1 MEMSINDNAG
11 IKRKHLDYID
21 ELKGFAIILVVWG
34 HCGALNYF
42 YNSLYYI
49 HLSVFIM
56 VTGMML
62 YYSGNWKKP
71 CSYMFKLLKSLMYP
85 FLTFGLMSILLNV
98 YLNTIG
104 GTAFS
109 IKFRIKEIF
118 CLGYDACWY
127 LPALFIGET
136 VAIFVIYLSKEV
148 LKKNYMIF
156 ISLGIIIFATSIL
169 RVFLWEYYGEY
180 AADSFLS
187 GKKMLLLLVSS
198 RSLFFAVFV
207 LIGYIIFPY
216 LQKMTQF
223 LKWKGAAISIVV
235 FTVMLFVTRKAG
247 FVDLRLV
254 NWQHTSVYLVCSVI
268 IGLAAIIFFMSLNRK
283 IPFLQFIGKNSLVI
297 MGVHLSFKKI
307 WFADVFLRKIIP
319 LSIVIKPTLYS
330 IILTAFVIAISVPYI
345 YIFKAFP
352 FILNFNCLVDRIK
365 GIYRNILRRGS
376 DSK

>member
-1 MEMSINDNAG
+1 MEMNINDNAG

-71 CSYMFKLLKSLMYP
+71 VSYMFKLLKSLMYP
-85 FLTFGLMSILLNV
+85 FLTFGLISILLNV
-98 YLNTIG
+98 YLNNIA
-104 GTAFS
+104 GTTFL

-148 LKKNYMIF
+148 FKKNYFIL
-156 ISLGIIIFATSIL
+156 ISLGIIILAASIL
-169 RVFLWEYYGEY
+169 RMFLWEYYGEY
-180 AADSFLS
+180 AFNSFLS
-187 GKKMLLLLVSS
+187 GKKMLLLLIGS

-207 LIGYIIFPY
+207 LIGYSIFPY
-216 LQKMTQF
+216 LEKMVQY
-223 LKWKGAAISIVV
+223 LKWKGAVIAIVV

-254 NWQHTSVYLVCSVI
+254 NWQHTSVYLVCSVV
-268 IGLAAIIFFMSLNRK
+268 IGLAAIVFFMSLDK
-283 IPFLQFIGKNSLVI
+283 KMPLLQFIGKNSLII
-297 MGVHLSFKKI
+297 MGVHMSLKKI
-307 WFADVFLRKIIP
+307 WFADALLRKIIP
-319 LSIVIKPTLYS
+319 LSILVKPTLYS
-330 IILTAFVIAISVPYI
+330 IILAAVVVVISVPYI
-345 YIFKAFP
+345 YVFKAFP

-365 GIYRNILRRGS
+365 GIHRNILRRGS
-376 DSK
+376 D